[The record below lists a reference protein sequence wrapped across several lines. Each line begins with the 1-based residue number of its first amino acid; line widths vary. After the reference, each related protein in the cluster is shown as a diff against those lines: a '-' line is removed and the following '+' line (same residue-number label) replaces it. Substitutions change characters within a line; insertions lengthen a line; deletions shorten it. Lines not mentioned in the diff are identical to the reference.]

1 MTTDVSGAIEAW
13 IYDQEGQLQPFRM
26 KDTPFN
32 RAFAEWLRVHDRY
45 TPRHNEQGE
54 TP

>member
-1 MTTDVSGAIEAW
+1 MSDEQKPVIEAN
-13 IYDQEGQLQPFRM
+13 IYDLECMLQPFPM

-45 TPRHNEQGE
+45 TPRGDKA
-54 TP
+54 